1 MGDQEMNSPAAE
13 PRRHA
18 LFAML
23 GLLLILAG
31 PFVYYFFFLEYPFL
45 RSTGL
50 PALVMAIG
58 GLALTIWAF
67 CRDRRR
73 RIRLFGFINGALFV
87 FVLLGFFVLTG
98 LPPATAPALAQQAP
112 DFAIPDHEGRE
123 FSLTQALDAGPVLLI
138 FYRGDW

>member
-1 MGDQEMNSPAAE
+1 MGDQEMNNPSGEP
-13 PRRHA
+13 PRRA
-18 LFAML
+18 VFAVL

-31 PFVYYFFFLEYPFL
+31 PFVYYFFLLEYSFL

-50 PALVMAIG
+50 PALVMAVG

-67 CRDRRR
+67 SRDRRR
-73 RIRLFGFINGALFV
+73 RIRLLGFINGALFV
-87 FVLLGFFVLTG
+87 FVFVGFFALTG

-138 FYRGDW
+138 FYRGYW